1 MLHARCRPE
10 AAIEPRSDLAR
21 HVRHAGQRA
30 AEAHAVDVPATL
42 EVVAQA
48 AQRGNRLEMNLAP
61 PGSSGEL
68 SQLGCILAGE
78 AGTPVGRG
86 ANGIVRA

>member
-1 MLHARCRPE
+1 
-10 AAIEPRSDLAR
+10 
-21 HVRHAGQRA
+21 
-30 AEAHAVDVPATL
+30 
-42 EVVAQA
+42 
-48 AQRGNRLEMNLAP
+48 MNLAP